1 MLVYLSCFYVVMSLI
16 DLVLY
21 GVDKRKARRQKRR
34 VPEKVLL
41 GFGFFGGALGGLAG
55 MCLFKHK
62 TKHWYFW
69 FLNYLFLALHFSSF
83 FIPGVM

>member
-1 MLVYLSCFYVVMSLI
+1 MLVYLSSFYLLMSLV

-21 GVDKRKARRQKRR
+21 GIDKSKAKRQKRR
-34 VPEKVLL
+34 IPEKTLL

-69 FLNYLFLALHFSSF
+69 FLNYLFLFNKTL
-83 FIPGVM
+83 